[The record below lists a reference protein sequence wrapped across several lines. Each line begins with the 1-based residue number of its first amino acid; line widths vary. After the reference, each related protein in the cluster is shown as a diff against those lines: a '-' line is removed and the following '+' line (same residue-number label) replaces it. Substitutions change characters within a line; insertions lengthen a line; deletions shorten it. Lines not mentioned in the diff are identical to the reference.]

1 MLTLV
6 VTATR
11 SYRHTAHG
19 LYITAMAI
27 ADITFLLTQPLNRGF
42 VHDLF
47 GIDIRSYSLIGCKI
61 YYFFLQWSRPVSSLM
76 IALVCIERF
85 IAIWLPLKAKVL
97 SSRRIAL
104 LEVCCIFLL
113 SGFVS
118 AFRSQLVGLKNNVCH
133 DVVLTPYNKDLKEL
147 GSTLGMTIR
156 TLIPTLVLLLL
167 TPPTVARLFY
177 RRQLKRQMNN
187 TNASNNH
194 YDGTFR
200 VSIMLLSVVIAFCV
214 LVAPFCVIKH
224 IYMFLGIKIATSSVP
239 AYKALFQIGLICEQI
254 NCVINFILYV
264 LISRMF
270 RHQIF
275 ELLTCRCRINNSTL
289 RSIDRETLQTVSS
302 MVTKDSL
309 NEAADL

>member
-11 SYRHTAHG
+11 SYRKTAHG

-47 GIDIRSYSLIGCKI
+47 GIDIRSFSLIGCKI

-118 AFRSQLVGLKNNVCH
+118 AFRSQLVGIKNNVCH

-156 TLIPTLVLLLL
+156 TLIPTLTLLLF

-177 RRQLKRQMNN
+177 RRQMKRQMTN
-187 TNASNNH
+187 TNAIN

-200 VSIMLLSVVIAFCV
+200 VSLMLLSVVIAFCV

-239 AYKALFQIGLICEQI
+239 TYKALFQIGLICEQI

-275 ELLTCRCRINNSTL
+275 ELLTCRRRMNNSAL
-289 RSIDRETLQTVSS
+289 KSIDRETLHTVSS
-302 MVTKDSL
+302 MVTKEDSL
-309 NEAADL
+309 NDAADL